1 MNNFCVK
8 CGARL
13 DETTGLCPKCDAE
26 EKVSKK
32 AKKKERKNRKKT
44 EKMEKRVQWSTAKK
58 IRRFLLKVIFS
69 IVILL
74 VVVIGVVGTLVYQDM
89 IDIPFL
95 GNAGQDNLLKIIN
108 ERNITVKEEKIVMSD
123 DFDGTIR
130 LVIEL
135 PNYEILF
142 KKASKEKNPEQYIFM
157 SLFLKKYEIQEYEV
171 DAKVTVENGKKI
183 IHSDEAVKQVLEKAL
198 LHAIN
203 GLSEVK

>member
-1 MNNFCVK
+1 MQEGEVTMNNFCVK

-13 DETTGLCPKCDAE
+13 DETTGLCPKCDVE

-32 AKKKERKNRKKT
+32 AKRKGRKNQKKT
-44 EKMEKRVQWSTAKK
+44 
-58 IRRFLLKVIFS
+58 KVIFS

-108 ERNITVKEEKIVMSD
+108 EKNITVKEEEIVMSD
-123 DFDGTIR
+123 DLNGTVR

-142 KKASKEKNPEQYIFM
+142 KKASKEKNPEQYVFM
-157 SLFLKKYEIQEYEV
+157 SLLLKRYKIVEYEV

-198 LHAIN
+198 LHAID